1 MSKTYENY
9 LVLALFIFII
19 IMSGLVSIET
29 FSSDTIMVESQ
40 IDGKK
45 YIVRNVDNQQESADM
60 LAKLSQ
66 RLIRLVEYLKLKYND
81 DDRVKRLDKK
91 FNPNVLVE
99 SSATSK
105 YTSYTINKGDKIVMC
120 IRTKKD
126 NEEIAEENLLTFVA
140 LHELS
145 HICTVSKNHTEEF
158 WENFEWV
165 LERSVELGIYRA
177 EDYSKS
183 NKDYCGIKV
192 TDTPLK

>member
-66 RLIRLVEYLKLKYND
+66 RLIRLVEYLKL
-81 DDRVKRLDKK
+81 
-91 FNPNVLVE
+91 E
-99 SSATSK
+99 
-105 YTSYTINKGDKIVMC
+105 
-120 IRTKKD
+120 
-126 NEEIAEENLLTFVA
+126 
-140 LHELS
+140 
-145 HICTVSKNHTEEF
+145 
-158 WENFEWV
+158 
-165 LERSVELGIYRA
+165 
-177 EDYSKS
+177 
-183 NKDYCGIKV
+183 
-192 TDTPLK
+192 